1 MTFLSGMGE
10 NLIWM
15 TADAPA
21 VILVGLMV
29 ATCGW

>member
-1 MTFLSGMGE
+1 MTFLLGMAE

-15 TADAPA
+15 TANASA
-21 VILVGLMV
+21 VILAGLMV